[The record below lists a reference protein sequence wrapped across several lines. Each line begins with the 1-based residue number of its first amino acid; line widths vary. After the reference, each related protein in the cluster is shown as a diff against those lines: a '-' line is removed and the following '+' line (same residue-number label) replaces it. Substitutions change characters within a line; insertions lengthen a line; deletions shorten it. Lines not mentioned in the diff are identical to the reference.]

1 MIPINS
7 DKIKQTPCFL
17 FILTNLWLYVFAKQ
31 NDMLSVNDSKL
42 VNSELLVNMYIFI
55 YQTFSSGS
63 YEL

>member
-42 VNSELLVNMYIFI
+42 VNSELLVL
-55 YQTFSSGS
+55 T
-63 YEL
+63 